1 MNRATPRLFA
11 PVIANFTMGNIEMK
25 LRITALAGVSLLAL
39 ASPANA
45 AGDGYYLSLGAG
57 WSEMERLNTRVTF
70 LNGTVGG
77 TGGDVGFD
85 NTARFDIAAGYKLPS
100 GLRLELETGY
110 AQYAVGSAHGVGGS
124 NIPSA
129 DGHVSVG
136 TFMGVLAYDFP
147 IAPSWSLTL
156 GGGLGAGRVL

>member
-1 MNRATPRLFA
+1 
-11 PVIANFTMGNIEMK
+11 MGIIEMK

-39 ASPANA
+39 ASPAYA

-57 WSEMERLNTRVTF
+57 WSDLQNVDTRVTF

-77 TGGDVGFD
+77 TGGNIDFN

-110 AQYAVGSAHGVGGS
+110 AQYGVQSAAGVGGV
-124 NIPSA
+124 NIPTA
-129 DGHVSVG
+129 DGH
-136 TFMGVLAYDFP
+136 
-147 IAPSWSLTL
+147 
-156 GGGLGAGRVL
+156 